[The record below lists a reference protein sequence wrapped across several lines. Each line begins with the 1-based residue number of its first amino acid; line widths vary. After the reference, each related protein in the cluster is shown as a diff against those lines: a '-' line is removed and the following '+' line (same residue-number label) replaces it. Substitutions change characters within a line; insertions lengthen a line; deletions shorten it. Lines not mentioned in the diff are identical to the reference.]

1 MGFCERHLRI
11 AGAVF
16 VLRACAIGRGAIV
29 NRKARRF
36 LPSGAQHSARA
47 SILAFLACALLRS
60 HHRRRETNRGFHVRH
75 RSRAC
80 AGDIWYEECKLLKQ
94 ELEQRFNVEIADEA
108 LREAVRVQRACE
120 QAGVPYMKL
129 ETDYSTNDAGQVETR
144 LGAFIEML

>member
-1 MGFCERHLRI
+1 MPFSFCTAARV
-11 AGAVF
+11 G
-16 VLRACAIGRGAIV
+16 GGAIV
-29 NRKARRF
+29 EPKRRRF
-36 LPSGAQHSARA
+36 LPSVAQHSARA

-94 ELEQRFNVEIADEA
+94 ELEQRFNVEVTD
-108 LREAVRVQRACE
+108 EAVRVQRACE

-144 LGAFIEML
+144 LGAFVEML

>member
-1 MGFCERHLRI
+1 M
-11 AGAVF
+11 
-16 VLRACAIGRGAIV
+16 
-29 NRKARRF
+29 
-36 LPSGAQHSARA
+36 
-47 SILAFLACALLRS
+47 LAFLACALLRS

-94 ELEQRFNVEIADEA
+94 ELEQRFNVEVTD
-108 LREAVRVQRACE
+108 EAVRVQRACE